1 MMTIMMMMVLYID
14 YVQTQTRF
22 FYTNIFIERLL
33 YAKPQTLHLQVCS
46 LINSSPQERTIET
59 SP

>member
-1 MMTIMMMMVLYID
+1 MMMMVLYID